1 MRSSA
6 SVPVLLH
13 LAECASPVG
22 DITIAVKDDHL
33 CALGFTDRWAGLQ
46 TWLERRFGGIR
57 TESSTDPAGIIGR
70 LRAYLAGDM
79 RALDE
84 IAVDPGGTPF
94 QQTVWTAL
102 REIATPGRT
111 ISYGHLAR
119 TVGLPNASRAVGAAN
134 GANPISIVIPCHR
147 VIGTNGKLT
156 GYGGGL
162 PRKQWLLEHEGVR
175 PEAPSSAASPTLP
188 LW

>member
-1 MRSSA
+1 MRSSE
-6 SVPVLLH
+6 PVLLR
-13 LAECASPVG
+13 LAECESPVG
-22 DITIAVKDDHL
+22 GITMAVKDGRL
-33 CALGFTDRWAGLQ
+33 CALGFTDRWGGLYA
-46 TWLERRFGGIR
+46 WLERRFGEIR
-57 TESSTDPAGIIGR
+57 TEAAADPAGVTGR
-70 LRAYLAGDM
+70 MRAYIAGDM
-79 RALDE
+79 RALDD
-84 IAVDPGGTPF
+84 IALDPGGTPF
-94 QQTVWTAL
+94 QYKVWMALCETAP
-102 REIATPGRT
+102 AGQT

-175 PEAPSSAASPTLP
+175 PGALPSPAPNPTLP